1 MPKNKIRCLVTD
13 DEPLAIEVLKTFI
26 LSVPSLELVDTC
38 SDAMETMTAL
48 QEHHIDL
55 LFLDIEMPQISGT
68 DLVRTLKN
76 PPVIIFTTAHREFAL
91 EGFELN
97 ALDYLLK
104 PITFNRFL
112 KAVNKLFPGSSEN
125 NSMSKTADGLFNH
138 LYIRCDRK
146 MVKIDTGEILFIES
160 LKDYVKIQTTSK
172 SLITKQLIS
181 VLSQN
186 LPQQHFLR
194 IHKSFIVATDKID
207 SYTADTI
214 QIGNYH
220 LPIGRLYKY
229 EVNRRLSASSI

>member
-48 QEHHIDL
+48 QDHHIDL

-76 PPVIIFTTAHREFAL
+76 PPRIIFTTAHREFAL

-125 NSMSKTADGLFNH
+125 NFISKTADGLFNH

-160 LKDYVKIQTTSK
+160 LKDYVKIQTTTK